1 MDKILELQFLL
12 QALSDANRLR
22 IIHTIGMGSK
32 SVGEIVERTELS
44 QPLVS
49 HHLKKLRERN
59 ILVSHKEGV
68 KVHYELKTRKLMEA
82 LDILNEMI
90 E

>member
-1 MDKILELQFLL
+1 MEKILELQFLL
-12 QALSDANRLR
+12 QALSDANRLK
-22 IIHTIGMGSK
+22 IIHTIGETSK
-32 SVGEIVERTELS
+32 SVSEIVEETALS

-59 ILVSHKEGV
+59 ILISHKEGV
-68 KVHYELKTRKLMEA
+68 KVNYELKNQKLLEA
-82 LDILNEMI
+82 IALLTEMI